1 MNGIRQSTAD
11 NLWRLWS
18 LANDLWFRNFKFSS
32 SDFWRT
38 LNLRFENW
46 EEFNTDSFVEA
57 QKFLLRKFHAL
68 RGH

>member
-1 MNGIRQSTAD
+1 MNGTNQSTAD
-11 NLWRLWS
+11 NLWRLCS

-38 LNLRFENW
+38 LNLRLENW
-46 EEFNTDSFVEA
+46 EEFNTDSFAEA